1 MSILAVENLSFRYSE
16 QDRFLFEDLE
26 FSLNNGD
33 ILAVHGASGS
43 GKTTLLYILNGI
55 IPRHIKG
62 IISGKILLENCDH
75 ANASLPELSQKI
87 SMIMQNPAHQLFF
100 PDVEQ
105 ELAFAPENLCL
116 SSDEI
121 EKRVS
126 EALKL
131 LDIEELRYAE
141 TAKLSYGQ
149 QKLTALAAVYTLQP
163 NILMLDEPAN
173 GLSQSRK
180 ENVINMINAYS
191 EKGRILVL
199 ADHDPEILNLA
210 NKKVHLS

>member
-100 PDVEQ
+100 PAVEQ

-149 QKLTALAAVYTLQP
+149 QKLTALATVYTLQP

>member
-62 IISGKILLENCDH
+62 IISGKILLKNCDH

-100 PDVEQ
+100 PSVEQ

>member
-62 IISGKILLENCDH
+62 IISGKILLKNCDH